1 MDSTTADRDRH
12 GNSVAVHSDLGEPP
26 SWTETLA
33 RYVLLALSTL
43 GVRDGEIAIRLM
55 GDERM
60 RDLNRRFRSRDEVTD
75 VLSFPGADAAYLG
88 DIAVN
93 LKQVQRQAV
102 DFAVPFEQE
111 LRRMVVHGV
120 LHLCGYAHQT
130 NDATIEPMLL
140 VQEELLTQHEE
151 PLF

>member
-1 MDSTTADRDRH
+1 MDSTTADRDQH

-43 GVRDGEIAIRLM
+43 GVRDGEVAIRLM

-60 RDLNRRFRSRDEVTD
+60 QDLNRRFRSRDEVTD

-93 LKQVQRQAV
+93 LHQVQRQAV